1 MAHNELEGKIQEIA
15 NAHRMI
21 QEAVGAYVVGH
32 RELVD
37 LIVMGVLTGGH
48 VLVDGMP
55 GTAKTTISKIVA
67 RLIGY
72 QYNRVQGVVDVQ
84 PADILGIRI
93 YNADSHEFALQK
105 GPIFTNF
112 MLIDEINRL
121 TSKTQSAFIEAMAES
136 QATIDGINYPLKAP
150 FFVIATQN
158 TQELEGTFPLIEA
171 QRDRFTFSATLRHL
185 DRENEVE
192 LLRRYRDGDLAW
204 EDYWQK
210 LTPVLSIG
218 QIRVLN
224 RYVNEVFV
232 SDTILNYIRDIV
244 IASREHRDVRMG
256 CSSRGSLALLL
267 GARASAAIEERT
279 YVIPDD
285 VQRMAPYVMG
295 HRLILDRESGIDWI
309 SVDKVLSE
317 ILETVEV
324 A

>member
-1 MAHNELEGKIQEIA
+1 MVHRELEDKVQEIA
-15 NAHRMI
+15 DARGAI

-32 RELVD
+32 GDLVD
-37 LIVMGVLTGGH
+37 LIVMGILTSGH
-48 VLVDGMP
+48 VLVDGVP
-55 GTAKTTISKIVA
+55 GTAKTTISKLVA
-67 RLIGY
+67 RLVGY
-72 QYNRVQGVVDVQ
+72 RYNRVQGVVDVQ
-84 PADILGIRI
+84 PADILGVRI
-93 YNADSHEFALQK
+93 YNADRHEFVLQK

-121 TSKTQSAFIEAMAES
+121 TPRTQSAFIEAMAET
-136 QATIDGINYPLKAP
+136 QATIDGINYPLENP

-171 QRDRFTFSATLRHL
+171 QRDRFMFSTTLSHL
-185 DRENEVE
+185 DRESEVE
-192 LLRRYRDGDLAW
+192 LLRRKRDGNLAW
-204 EDYWQK
+204 DEYWQK
-210 LTPVLSIG
+210 VTPVLSSG
-218 QIRVLN
+218 RVRTLS

-267 GARASAAIEERT
+267 GARAAAAIEGRT

-285 VQRMAPYVMG
+285 VQRMTEPVIG
-295 HRLILDRESGIDWI
+295 HRLILDQESAIDWV
-309 SVDKVLSE
+309 SVDHVVNE
-317 ILETVEV
+317 ILETIEV

>member
-1 MAHNELEGKIQEIA
+1 MANRELEGKVQEIA

-21 QEAVGAYVVGH
+21 QEAVGTYVVAH
-32 RELVD
+32 RDLVD
-37 LIVMGVLTGGH
+37 LIVIGVFTGGH

-55 GTAKTTISKIVA
+55 GTAKTTISKIIA

-84 PADILGIRI
+84 PTDILGVRL
-93 YNADSHEFALQK
+93 YNADSHEFVLQK
-105 GPIFTNF
+105 GPIFANF

-121 TSKTQSAFIEAMAES
+121 TPKTQSAFIEAMAEN
-136 QATIDGINYPLKAP
+136 QATIDGINYPLKDP

-158 TQELEGTFPLIEA
+158 TQEFEGTFPLIEA
-171 QRDRFTFSATLRHL
+171 QRDRFTFGTTLRNL
-185 DRENEVE
+185 DRDGEVE

-204 EDYWQK
+204 DSYWQK
-210 LTPVLSIG
+210 ITPILSIL
-218 QIRVLN
+218 QIRHLK
-224 RYVNEVFV
+224 RYINEIFV
-232 SDTILNYIRDIV
+232 SDTILDYIRDIV
-244 IASREHRDVRMG
+244 IESREHRDIRLG

-267 GARASAAIEERT
+267 GARASAAIDGRT

-295 HRLILDRESGIDWI
+295 HRLMLDRESAIDSV
-309 SVDKVLSE
+309 SVDHVLSE